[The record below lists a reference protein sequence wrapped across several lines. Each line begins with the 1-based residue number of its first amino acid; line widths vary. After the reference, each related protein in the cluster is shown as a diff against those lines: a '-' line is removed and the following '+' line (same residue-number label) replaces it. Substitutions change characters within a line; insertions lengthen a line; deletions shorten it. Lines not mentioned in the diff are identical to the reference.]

1 MAKRPVFV
9 PQEKASFARGIETEF
24 SWNGGFAPSQKQK
37 NIHALHGAF
46 QAAHPDARILEISSK
61 SMQENGPALSA
72 FALPK
77 NVPALGK
84 SVPLENVFQA
94 GKVFEHGGP
103 YPDLLTLS
111 PRDAKRDERLRT
123 GGKLTGFVFDGKAY
137 PTEPK
142 TAFYDYLYIIALLEN
157 PALTE
162 TVLSYNA
169 FTDIEFNPQKSLNCQ
184 AAAAARFVSLHRLG
198 LLKEPFPFEDF
209 LHLMEG

>member
-77 NVPALGK
+77 YVPALGK

-123 GGKLTGFVFDGKAY
+123 GGKLTGFVFGGKTY

>member
-24 SWNGGFAPSQKQK
+24 SWNGGFALSQKQK

-46 QAAHPDARILEISSK
+46 QAAHPDARILEIPSK
-61 SMQENGPALSA
+61 SMQKNGPALSA

-77 NVPALGK
+77 YVPALGK

-123 GGKLTGFVFDGKAY
+123 GGKLTGFVFDGKTY

-142 TAFYDYLYIIALLEN
+142 TAFYDYLYITALLEN

>member
-46 QAAHPDARILEISSK
+46 QAAHPDARILEIPSK
-61 SMQENGPALSA
+61 SMQKNGPALSA

-77 NVPALGK
+77 YVPALGK

-123 GGKLTGFVFDGKAY
+123 GGKLTGFVFDGKTY

-142 TAFYDYLYIIALLEN
+142 TAFYDYLYITALLEN

>member
-9 PQEKASFARGIETEF
+9 PQEKAPFARAIETEF

-37 NIHALHGAF
+37 NIRALHSAF

-61 SMQENGPALSA
+61 SMQENGTALSA

-77 NVPALGK
+77 YVPALGK
-84 SVPLENVFQA
+84 SVPLENIFQA
-94 GKVFEHGGP
+94 GKMFEHGGP
-103 YPDLLTLS
+103 YPELLSVS
-111 PRDAKRDERLRT
+111 PREAKRDERLRT
-123 GGKLTGFVFDGKAY
+123 GGKLTGFVFDGKDF

-142 TAFYDYLYIIALLEN
+142 TAFYDYLYISALLEN
-157 PALTE
+157 PALAE

-198 LLKEPFPFEDF
+198 LLKKPLTFAFF
-209 LHLMEG
+209 LHLMEE